1 MRYIKPF
8 NENVNVNNFKEELRD
23 FCETSLAYLMDD
35 GGKVNITH
43 IFGKDDNA
51 VYIHL
56 EEPKTWHE
64 IKDQVMP
71 FLIRLI
77 RKYNVKGESS
87 THYNT
92 YHDIRF
98 YLSGRHYDSVL
109 KRVDYNI
116 QGIIDNEEEWS
127 RKNLLTTCDI
137 KTLRF
142 VVDGYKQEP
151 QPKKKSFISKIKNYF
166 K

>member
-1 MRYIKPF
+1 MKHIKRF
-8 NENVNVNNFKEELRD
+8 NENVNNFKEELRD

-43 IFGKDDNA
+43 IFPKDYYH
-51 VYIHL
+51 VYINL
-56 EEPKTWHE
+56 EEPKPWHE

-77 RKYNVKGESS
+77 RNYNVKGES

-92 YHDIRF
+92 YNDIRF
-98 YLSGRHYDSVL
+98 YLSGRHYDQI
-109 KRVDYNI
+109 DYNI
-116 QGIIDNEEEWS
+116 QGIIDNEEEWGNS
-127 RKNLLTTCDI
+127 NPLNECSIRHF
-137 KTLRF
+137 RF
-142 VVDGYKQEP
+142 IVDGYKQEP
-151 QPKKKSFISKIKNYF
+151 QPKKKSFISKIKSYF